1 MSYKRREI
9 LKGAMWLGLIVIA
22 IINWPITLVL
32 LLVYLLIRIFN

>member
-9 LKGAMWLGLIVIA
+9 LKGAMLLGLIVIA
-22 IINWPITLVL
+22 IINLPITLVL